1 MMRLKHWFLDGQGL
15 IYLCYC
21 LCFGFCI
28 FKQSKYMNFI
38 PNNYNKNK
46 IKQLDGGLPYQRED

>member
-1 MMRLKHWFLDGQGL
+1 MMRLKHWFLDGQEL

-21 LCFGFCI
+21 LCFSICI

-38 PNNYNKNK
+38 PKNYNKNK
-46 IKQLDGGLPYQRED
+46 IKQLDGGLPYQMED